1 MDSQLHLITGIQDQ
15 SKLIAYSFKFDGAIS
30 ESALYQD
37 QHAFH
42 LSNRTLY
49 LLNILQQLPI
59 SKMNHLNIQQDILN
73 EMSELLI
80 MLYREYAGMFFKSQ
94 KLINQLNRLE
104 KDSL

>member
-1 MDSQLHLITGIQDQ
+1 MLFI
-15 SKLIAYSFKFDGAIS
+15 
-30 ESALYQD
+30 
-37 QHAFH
+37 
-42 LSNRTLY
+42 SNRTLY

-80 MLYREYAGMFFKSQ
+80 MLYREYAGMFLKVK

>member
-1 MDSQLHLITGIQDQ
+1 
-15 SKLIAYSFKFDGAIS
+15 
-30 ESALYQD
+30 
-37 QHAFH
+37 
-42 LSNRTLY
+42 
-49 LLNILQQLPI
+49 
-59 SKMNHLNIQQDILN
+59 MNHLNIQQDILN

>member
-1 MDSQLHLITGIQDQ
+1 MSVIVLLKICLNLDSQLHLITVHTGIQDQ

-80 MLYREYAGMFFKSQ
+80 MLYREYAGMF
-94 KLINQLNRLE
+94 
-104 KDSL
+104 

>member
-1 MDSQLHLITGIQDQ
+1 MLFI
-15 SKLIAYSFKFDGAIS
+15 
-30 ESALYQD
+30 
-37 QHAFH
+37 
-42 LSNRTLY
+42 SNRTLY

-80 MLYREYAGMFFKSQ
+80 MLYREYAGMFLKSQ

-104 KDSL
+104 KIHCKKISIIMKDLKINLL

>member
-1 MDSQLHLITGIQDQ
+1 MLFS
-15 SKLIAYSFKFDGAIS
+15 SLIA
-30 ESALYQD
+30 L
-37 QHAFH
+37 
-42 LSNRTLY
+42 LY

-80 MLYREYAGMFFKSQ
+80 MLYREYAGMFLKSQ